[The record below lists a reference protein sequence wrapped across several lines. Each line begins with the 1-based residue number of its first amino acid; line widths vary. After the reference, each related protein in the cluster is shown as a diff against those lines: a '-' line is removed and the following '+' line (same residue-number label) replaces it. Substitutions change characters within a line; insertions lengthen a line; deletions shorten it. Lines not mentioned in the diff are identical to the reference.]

1 MSILPCAVRTDPQG
15 RELIR
20 HGTALFP
27 AACYHDRL
35 DLAPVPWHWHDE
47 WEAAVLWRG
56 SALVAVEGEKR
67 VLRRGEGF
75 FINAGVLHAA
85 WDHAGSACQFH
96 SVVFHPRLVGGGVD
110 SVFWQKYVQPLLEG
124 GAPRGVFLDRSA
136 RWHREALE
144 AVERL
149 NPSLIITDL
158 KMPRMDGIEMLRCLR
173 DRGNHVYVIILT
185 AYDSFTYA
193 QSALRLGA
201 VDFLLK
207 PFHDGD
213 LEQAVTALR
222 RRMEGAEREE
232 PALPGLKKGDK
243 SKYVLEAMDYIG
255 KHYQDPNISISDIAL
270 DLGISEGHLSRTF
283 KKETDY
289 TLLNYLTRYRI
300 HKAME
305 LLRDCRVK
313 VYEVA
318 EQVGYRDITYF
329 SATFK
334 KLVGV

>member
-1 MSILPCAVRTDPQG
+1 MLKVLVVEDEEMIRKGIVLAVDWA
-15 RELIR
+15 
-20 HGTALFP
+20 ALD
-27 AACYHDRL
+27 C
-35 DLAPVPWHWHDE
+35 VVVG
-47 WEAAVLWRG
+47 EAANGL
-56 SALVAVEGEKR
+56 
-67 VLRRGEGF
+67 
-75 FINAGVLHAA
+75 
-85 WDHAGSACQFH
+85 
-96 SVVFHPRLVGGGVD
+96 
-110 SVFWQKYVQPLLEG
+110 
-124 GAPRGVFLDRSA
+124 
-136 RWHREALE
+136 EALD

-149 NPSLIITDL
+149 DPSLIITDL
-158 KMPRMDGIEMLRCLR
+158 KMPQMDGIEMLRRLR
-173 DRGNHVYVIILT
+173 ERGNQAYVIILT

-213 LEQAVTALR
+213 LERAVAALR
-222 RRMEGAEREE
+222 RRMGAGTGEEERSF
-232 PALPGLKKGDK
+232 PGLKKGDK

-255 KHYQDPNISISDIAL
+255 EHYNDPNIGIGAIAQH
-270 DLGISEGHLSRTF
+270 LGLSEGHLSHTF

-289 TLLNYLTRYRI
+289 TLLNYLTRYRV

-318 EQVGYRDITYF
+318 EQVGYRDITHF

-334 KLVGV
+334 KLVGMSPSEYQDTCR